1 MLPTPADVLK
11 TMMKHID
18 PTVVLQDDALVILTD
33 VPLQCTQHHPMAA
46 CFPFECDDFHSSS
59 TALHKMIA
67 LPDLDD
73 AYHTDDSGAE
83 LPHDGAA
90 DTRNTDPRGPDRKR
104 RRLDDCPV

>member
-18 PTVVLQDDALVILTD
+18 PTVVLQDDALILITD

-83 LPHDGAA
+83 LRLA
-90 DTRNTDPRGPDRKR
+90 DPREPDRKR
-104 RRLDDCPV
+104 RRLGDCVSRAAESPV

>member
-46 CFPFECDDFHSSS
+46 CVPYECDDFHSSS
-59 TALHKMIA
+59 TALHKIVA

-73 AYHTDDSGAE
+73 ASYTDDSGAE
-83 LPHDGAA
+83 LPRA
-90 DTRNTDPRGPDRKR
+90 DPREPDRKR
-104 RRLDDCPV
+104 RRLGDCVSRAAESPA

>member
-33 VPLQCTQHHPMAA
+33 VPLQYTQHHPMAA

-59 TALHKMIA
+59 TALHKIVA

-73 AYHTDDSGAE
+73 AYDTDDSGAE
-83 LPHDGAA
+83 LSRDAAA
-90 DTRNTDPRGPDRKR
+90 DTLNTDPRGSDRKR
-104 RRLDDCPV
+104 RRLDGCPV